1 MGSEPYLSFRRLAA
15 RLEAELSIF
24 SPQFLPPHTKAHQH
38 MPLHARRQSVKK
50 NTNWYHFNCAKVKH
64 SVLET
69 LATFFA

>member
-1 MGSEPYLSFRRLAA
+1 
-15 RLEAELSIF
+15 
-24 SPQFLPPHTKAHQH
+24 

-50 NTNWYHFNCAKVKH
+50 NTNWYHFSCAKVKH